1 MSIDGWES
9 MSIDGNRCRSIDG
22 CESIDGTRSI
32 DRSSRC
38 RCRCRNVGTSDDGQ
52 KTTKRKNDKPT
63 NGAIGGPSLN
73 PREGRCVTLDGS

>member
-9 MSIDGNRCRSIDG
+9 LSIDGNRCRSMGLD
-22 CESIDGTRSI
+22 RSI
-32 DRSSRC
+32 DRVDVDVD
-38 RCRCRNVGTSDDGQ
+38 VGTSERRTDGQ
-52 KTTKRKNDKPT
+52 KTTKRQNDKPT